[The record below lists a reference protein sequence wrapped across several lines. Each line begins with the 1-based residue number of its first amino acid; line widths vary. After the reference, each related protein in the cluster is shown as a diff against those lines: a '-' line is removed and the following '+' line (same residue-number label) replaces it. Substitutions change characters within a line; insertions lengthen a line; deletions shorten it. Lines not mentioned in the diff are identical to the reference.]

1 MKMKGLI
8 VSDVAGLSLTEVEK
22 ERLSH
27 PLFGMVILFTRNFE
41 NGEQLKELCREI
53 HSVNSNLL
61 IGVDHE
67 GGRVQR
73 FRAGFT
79 EIPAM
84 HRFGAL
90 YVSNR
95 AKAKRAIRAATFVM
109 ASELRECGVDF
120 TFAPVFDLDWGK
132 SAIIGERS
140 FSLDP
145 EAVADLAQSACEGL
159 ADAGMANCAKHF
171 PGHGFAVADSHVS
184 LPVDERK
191 AQEILTK
198 DVAPY
203 RTLAKT
209 LTSAMTAHV
218 LYPALDSEPAS
229 FSHKI
234 ATEILR
240 EDVGF
245 EGLLFSDDLS
255 MGGAKSAGSILERA
269 KKAIAAGC
277 DSLIVCNDVSSTDE
291 LLEHLTWKASPLFQ
305 KRASGI
311 RPKATH
317 FPWETIRTTQQYA
330 KALEILRVAV

>member
-1 MKMKGLI
+1 MKGPI
-8 VSDVAGLSLTEVEK
+8 VSDIAGFSLSKEEK
-22 ERLSH
+22 ERLAH

-41 NGEQLKELCREI
+41 NCEQLKALCREI
-53 HSVNSNLL
+53 HGINSDLL

-95 AKAKRAIRAATFVM
+95 AKAKKAIRAATFVM

-120 TFAPVFDLDWGK
+120 TFAPVLDLDWGK

-140 FSLDP
+140 FSVDP

-171 PGHGFAVADSHVS
+171 PGHGFASADSHVS

-198 DVAPY
+198 DIAPY
-203 RTLAKT
+203 RALAKT
-209 LTSAMTAHV
+209 LTSVMTAHV

-229 FSHKI
+229 FSYKI

-240 EDVGF
+240 ENVGF
-245 EGLLFSDDLS
+245 DGLLFSDDLS

-269 KKAIAAGC
+269 KKALAAGC
-277 DSLIVCNDVSSTDE
+277 DSLIVCNDVGATEE
-291 LLEHLTWKASPLFQ
+291 LLSNLSWAPTERFR
-305 KRASGI
+305 KRAEKLT
-311 RPKATH
+311 PKCSN
-317 FPWETIRTTQQYA
+317 FPWESIRTAQHYA
-330 KALEILRVAV
+330 RALEILRVAV